1 MKRIFCI
8 FLAVFF
14 LCLLIIYIL
23 FIRTSSPNTPVDLD
37 RLKDHQ
43 TTPWGVL
50 HIGSNN
56 MWKNGVYGEKIRV
69 AVMDSGVALNHPDL
83 RDNLKEGINI
93 IDSTQPPLDDY
104 GHGTLVIGVIGA
116 VNNDYGVIGV
126 APKAEIYPVKVLDQ
140 NGYGEVDDLV
150 KGIEWCINN
159 DIQIIN
165 MSFSIKE
172 DNQLFK
178 SAIKR
183 AVEKGIIIVASATNS
198 LGGDIGFPAAY
209 DGVISVVS
217 IDEDLNID
225 KMSGRGKVD
234 FSAPGVNVVST
245 SNDGGYT
252 IISGTSIATPHISGA
267 IALLLE
273 NNKYVNVHSLYQA
286 VVYDLKS
293 ISKDLGSKGYDE
305 VYGNGFVQF

>member
-1 MKRIFCI
+1 MKRIYCI
-8 FLAVFF
+8 FLTVFF
-14 LCLLIIYIL
+14 LCLIII
-23 FIRTSSPNTPVDLD
+23 FICIRTSSSNKIVDLD
-37 RLKDHQ
+37 TLKDHQ

-50 HIGSNN
+50 HIGSHN
-56 MWKNGVYGEKIRV
+56 MWKNSIYGEKIRV

-93 IDSTQPPLDDY
+93 IDPTQPPLDDY
-104 GHGTLVIGVIGA
+104 GHGTMVSGVIGA
-116 VNNDYGVIGV
+116 VNNDYGVVGV

-140 NGYGEVDDLV
+140 NGYGEVKDLV
-150 KGIEWCINN
+150 KGIEWCMNN

-165 MSFSIKE
+165 MSFSINE
-172 DNQLFK
+172 DNK
-178 SAIKR
+178 SLRSVIKR
-183 AVEKGIIIVASATNS
+183 AIGKGIIIVASARNS
-198 LGGDIGFPAAY
+198 FSGNIGFPAAY
-209 DGVISVVS
+209 EGVISVVS

-234 FSAPGVNVVST
+234 FSAPGVNIVST
-245 SNDGGYT
+245 SNDSGYA
-252 IISGTSIATPHISGA
+252 IISGNSIATPHISGA

-273 NNKYVNVHSLYQA
+273 NNKYASVPSLYQTILN
-286 VVYDLKS
+286 DLKN